1 MPESK
6 STIFLQNTSGS
17 CFWHS
22 ILKTTPTELCQI
34 SLPFSNFEDFKHI
47 FKLVKVA
54 LIMSVINA
62 SPECGASAV
71 ERIKTRMQSK
81 TKVDL
86 FNALLMILLNEPSL
100 NNIDEVKELIN

>member
-1 MPESK
+1 
-6 STIFLQNTSGS
+6 
-17 CFWHS
+17 
-22 ILKTTPTELCQI
+22 
-34 SLPFSNFEDFKHI
+34 
-47 FKLVKVA
+47 
-54 LIMSVINA
+54 MSVINA

-100 NNIDEVKELIN
+100 NNIDEVKELIEGRTCINHLRGAAKPLTKKTVKDDKILAFKCLVKTKKSA